1 MTRLYFDCGRNALVH
16 YQESHRILTDVAERF
31 SSKPEDLIRT
41 LDKRDKEESELKAE
55 RAHLAEYFR
64 TAEATALALC
74 AAAPNDKL
82 VYRAYSDISPNELQK
97 LGFKALDLI
106 ERDNKPLLALAC
118 SPSGTLMLV
127 SDGSYP
133 CGKLVKENVKEY
145 GGKGG
150 GRADN
155 ARAQFDNDD
164 DLKAF
169 VGAIAQKL

>member
-1 MTRLYFDCGRNALVH
+1 
-16 YQESHRILTDVAERF
+16 
-31 SSKPEDLIRT
+31 
-41 LDKRDKEESELKAE
+41 
-55 RAHLAEYFR
+55 
-64 TAEATALALC
+64 
-74 AAAPNDKL
+74 
-82 VYRAYSDISPNELQK
+82 
-97 LGFKALDLI
+97 
-106 ERDNKPLLALAC
+106 
-118 SPSGTLMLV
+118 MLV
-127 SDGSYP
+127 SDGNYP